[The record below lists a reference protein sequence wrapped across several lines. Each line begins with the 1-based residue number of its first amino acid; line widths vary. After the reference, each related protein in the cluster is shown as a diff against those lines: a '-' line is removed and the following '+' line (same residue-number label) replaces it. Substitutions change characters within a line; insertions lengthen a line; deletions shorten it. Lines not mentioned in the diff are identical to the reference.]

1 MGDAFRQNF
10 ETDIPTLIVHGTW
23 DLSTPYENALELL
36 PYFTNSKFV
45 TVKRGPHGS
54 LNAAMEVSES
64 FANAVWAFAT
74 TGDMSALPDEVEIPV
89 EWVAP

>member
-1 MGDAFRQNF
+1 M
-10 ETDIPTLIVHGTW
+10 HGTW

-36 PYFTNSKFV
+36 PYFKNHKFV

-54 LNAAMEVSES
+54 LQAAMRVSEE
-64 FANAVWAFAT
+64 FTQAIWKYAT

-89 EWVAP
+89 EWVAPR